1 MRQSRASNSTSGPAA
16 AALLLLL
23 LSATAAA
30 QVPPDERYLMFKTE
44 HFRVVFP
51 DGMESFARRAAERAE
66 WAYAAL
72 SDGFMKPP
80 PGRIALVIT
89 NYSDRP
95 NASATPIPDNRV
107 VLISTPD
114 LASQTLNWY
123 NDWVDNT
130 LVHELV
136 HIFHLDRNE
145 GAWKVAQTVFGRVP
159 FLFPAFYQPKWVIEG
174 LATYYESRLTGSGR
188 AYGSAFEALLN
199 NDANGGVFR
208 TVDAGDGLSPIWP
221 SGQAPYAYGGL
232 YFRDMAESYGDS
244 AVSELITRG
253 AYRLPYTFN
262 WASGRYFGETVTG
275 SWQDWSAVFESDSK
289 ARADSLRAV
298 GITVGEPISDL
309 AWRLSPP
316 RFSPDGSQIAY
327 TYISPRDD
335 PATVV
340 VDVGSGSIVLSRRRN
355 GSGVNAWMMDG
366 SELLQSQSEY
376 RDRYHIYGDV
386 YSLEVASGRE
396 RRWTKGARLSSPD
409 MSPNG
414 STLVAV
420 QTGDGTNRL
429 VTVGLH
435 DNQVHVLVDFDYGVN
450 WENPRWSPNGEYVAA
465 ERWVDERIAN
475 IAVIDRNGRLVWQ
488 VTQGDASDVTPAWS
502 PDGRYLLWASDRD
515 GVHDL
520 YAVQVSPAM
529 TKRES
534 SEQRLWRL
542 TRTLGGARGP
552 DVSPN
557 ERWLAFISLYP
568 EGSRVELIRY
578 DTTTWE
584 RAGPG
589 WRTVRQ
595 PPTTNTANLV
605 DVDAPVGSYS
615 PFPSLWPKAWFP
627 IAFSSS
633 SSNVGW
639 FIGASTFGAD
649 DIRRH
654 EYAILAGWRTGAEA
668 VEGTI
673 IYRYS
678 GFGNPVLDFRVSQ
691 EWSGGTVLTTDG
703 DPVDVTI
710 RERDIFVSANLLRPR
725 MQTAFS
731 LTPYIGLEE
740 NQFTP
745 TSSEITFTDPTVSDL
760 RVGLVTWFTRARAYP
775 RSVSAEK
782 GFVALLDLSHRRRT
796 EDRGRWRVS
805 AEGIVRGYLSFPVFG
820 YANHILAG
828 RVSLG
833 TSYGHNRSA
842 EAFGLG
848 GVPGRDIPIL
858 SGISIGG
865 GSRYPLR
872 GYSEGVEVGDR
883 IVSGSLE
890 YRFPLW
896 LVGRGYGLWPIML
909 DKVSASLFWDIGSS
923 WRTSDDI
930 NVLSSVGTELS
941 VDLGLAY
948 AVVYRFRVG
957 LAVPV
962 GDSTQNPSV
971 YLAAGVAF

>member
-1 MRQSRASNSTSGPAA
+1 MRWSNASYHIRGPA
-16 AALLLLL
+16 AALLLLFF
-23 LSATAAA
+23 SATAAA

-51 DGMESFARRAAERAE
+51 DGMESFARRAATRAE
-66 WAYAAL
+66 WAYGAL
-72 SDGFMKPP
+72 ADGFLEPP
-80 PGRIALVIT
+80 SGRIALVIT
-89 NYSDRP
+89 NFTDRP

-114 LASQTLNWY
+114 IASRTLNWY

-199 NDANGGVFR
+199 NDAIGGAFR

-221 SGQAPYAYGGL
+221 SGQTPYAYGGL
-232 YFRDMAESYGDS
+232 YFRDMAETYGDS
-244 AVSELITRG
+244 AISELITRG

-262 WASGRYFGETVTG
+262 WASGQTLGRTMTG
-275 SWQDWSAVFESDSK
+275 SWQDWSAAFQSDAE
-289 ARADSLRAV
+289 ARADSLR
-298 GITVGEPISDL
+298 GIGVTVGRPVSDL
-309 AWRLSPP
+309 AWGLSPP
-316 RFSPDGSQIAY
+316 RFSPDGSRIAY
-327 TYISPRDD
+327 TYITPRDD

-340 VDVGSGSIVLSRRRN
+340 LDVGSGSIVLSKRRN
-355 GSGVNAWMMDG
+355 GSGVNAWMADG
-366 SELLQSQSEY
+366 SRLFQSQNEF

-386 YSLEVASGRE
+386 YTLELANGRE
-396 RRWTKGARLSSPD
+396 RRRTKGARLSSPD
-409 MSPNG
+409 MSPDG
-414 STLVAV
+414 SALVAI

-429 VTVGLH
+429 VTVSLD
-435 DNQVHVLVDFDYGVN
+435 DNQVRVLADFDLGVN
-450 WENPRWSPNGEYVAA
+450 WQNPRWSPDGEYVAA
-465 ERWVDERIAN
+465 ERWVENRIAD
-475 IAVIDRNGRLVWQ
+475 IVIVDGGGSIVWQ
-488 VTQGDASDVTPAWS
+488 VTRDDASDITPAWS

-520 YAVQVSPAM
+520 YAVRADLAAM
-529 TKRES
+529 S
-534 SEQRLWRL
+534 VPSEQRLWRL
-542 TRTLGGARGP
+542 TRTLSGASGP
-552 DVSPN
+552 DVSPDG
-557 ERWLAFISLYP
+557 RWLAFNGLYP
-568 EGSRVELIRY
+568 EGSRVEIVRY

-584 RAGPG
+584 LAGPG
-589 WRTVRQ
+589 WRRVRQ
-595 PPTTNTANLV
+595 ASTPGPGVAAGF
-605 DVDAPVGSYS
+605 DAPVGSYS
-615 PFPSLWPKAWFP
+615 PFPSLWPKAWLP
-627 IAFSSS
+627 IAFSSNS
-633 SSNVGW
+633 DDVGW
-639 FIGASTFGAD
+639 FIGASTFGTD

-654 EYAILAGWRTGAEA
+654 QYAILAGWRTG
-668 VEGTI
+668 VEDLEGSI
-673 IYRYS
+673 FYRFA
-678 GFGNPVLDFRVSQ
+678 GFGNPVLDFTVSQ
-691 EWSGGTVLTTDG
+691 EWSGGTVQTTDG
-703 DPVDVTI
+703 ELVGVTI
-710 RERDIFVSANLLRPR
+710 RERDVVLAANLLRPR
-725 MQTAFS
+725 MQTAVSF
-731 LTPYIGLEE
+731 TPYVGLQE
-740 NQFTP
+740 NRFNP
-745 TSSEITFTDPTVSDL
+745 LNPDITFSDPTASDL

-775 RSVSAEK
+775 RSVGLEK
-782 GFVALLDLSHRRRT
+782 GFTLLLDLSHRRRT
-796 EDRGRWRVS
+796 EDWNRWRVS
-805 AEGIVRGYLSFPVFG
+805 AEGIVRGYLSFPAFG
-820 YANHILAG
+820 YANHVLAG

-833 TSYGHNRSA
+833 TSYGQNRSP
-842 EAFGLG
+842 EGFGLG
-848 GVPGRDIPIL
+848 GVPGRAIPVV
-858 SGISIGG
+858 SGVSFGG

-896 LVGRGYGLWPIML
+896 LVGRGYGLWPLTL
-909 DKVSASLFWDIGSS
+909 DKVSASLFWDVGSA

-930 NVLSSVGTELS
+930 DVLSSVGTELS

-962 GDSTQNPSV
+962 DDSNQNPSV